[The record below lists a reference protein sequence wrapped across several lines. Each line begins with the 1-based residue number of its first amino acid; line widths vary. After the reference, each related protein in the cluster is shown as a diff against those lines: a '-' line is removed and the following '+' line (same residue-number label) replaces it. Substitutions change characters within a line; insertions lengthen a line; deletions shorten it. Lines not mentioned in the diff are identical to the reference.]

1 MENSVFDYQIDA
13 SLAEEKVMAILF
25 YNHKQYKTEPLVFK
39 RVTSDGTLVG
49 GNGILKIEH
58 GARSQN
64 NY

>member
-1 MENSVFDYQIDA
+1 
-13 SLAEEKVMAILF
+13 MAILF
-25 YNHKQYKTEPLVFK
+25 YNHNQYKAEPLVFK

-58 GARSQN
+58 GEKSQS